1 LRPKSLWAEHRV
13 LCDSQWQPHLQMPAQ
28 LHPPARHHHRVWER
42 VRARPRLHLRL
53 HLPELP
59 VRAQAGPLRPNPLW
73 SEHPVQRE
81 QAGQPSVHLQRR
93 LRTSS
98 RYDHWLF
105 KDCRANSASRS
116 VRSQPLRTKHPLRGE
131 LWREPCVQVHLRLRP
146 QPRHHLRMQREA

>member
-1 LRPKSLWAEHRV
+1 LRPKSLRAEHRV
-13 LCDSQWQPHLQMPAQ
+13 LRDSQRQPHLQMSAQ
-28 LHPPARHHHRVWER
+28 LHTPARHHHGVWKR
-42 VRARPRLHLRL
+42 MRARPRLHLRL

-59 VRAQAGPLRPNPLW
+59 VRAQARPLRPNPLW
-73 SEHPVQRE
+73 SKHPVQRE
-81 QAGQPSVHLQRR
+81 QTGQPSVHLQRR

-98 RYDHWLF
+98 RHDHWLF
-105 KDCRANSASRS
+105 KDCRENSASRS